1 MTKPSIPKVSEELS
15 EFFNEKFD
23 EIFDRIEDVENSNN
37 IVIELN
43 VSFSGVRKEEYSWKR
58 KHAARSFFKKSK

>member
-15 EFFNEKFD
+15 EFLNDKFD
-23 EIFDRIEDVENSNN
+23 EIYERIEDLENSNN

-43 VSFSGVRKEEYSWKR
+43 VSFSGVGKEKYNWKK
-58 KHAARSFFKKSK
+58 KHAARSIF

>member
-1 MTKPSIPKVSEELS
+1 MAKPNRPKVSEELS

-23 EIFDRIEDVENSNN
+23 EICDRIEDLENSNN

-43 VSFSGVRKEEYSWKR
+43 ISFSGVENEKYSWKKKHTTRSIFKR
-58 KHAARSFFKKSK
+58 K

>member
-1 MTKPSIPKVSEELS
+1 MTKPSMPKVSEELS

-23 EIFDRIEDVENSNN
+23 EICDRIEDMENSNN

-43 VSFSGVRKEEYSWKR
+43 VSFSGVEKEKYSWKK
-58 KHAARSFFKKSK
+58 KHAARSIFKQHK

>member
-1 MTKPSIPKVSEELS
+1 MTEPSPPREIDELS

-23 EIFDRIEDVENSNN
+23 EIYERIEDLENSNN

-43 VSFSGVRKEEYSWKR
+43 VSFSGVGKEKYSWKKKR
-58 KHAARSFFKKSK
+58 AAPSIF

>member
-15 EFFNEKFD
+15 EFLNEKFD
-23 EIFDRIEDVENSNN
+23 EIYERIEDLENSNN
-37 IVIELN
+37 IVVEFN
-43 VSFSGVRKEEYSWKR
+43 VSFSGVGKEKYSWKR